1 MANLPKVLEQLQAQV
16 EALFAPRSVFFATA
30 LQKLPEEQGSYRILD
45 PGCEGLVIKNVPD
58 DIVLGTVLGLPD
70 VDLTAAVQQ
79 FMTPDGTAIDEAK
92 LREGAGGSEAAFQ
105 KRLEHVRGLIQ
116 LRDYHAARL
125 AARTQWAKETKLE
138 ITYEEYHALRQYVRN
153 TEDVRED
160 TTAFLEDV
168 IKHAKQAVKRLGLR
182 FSSSSSSPAQ

>member
-1 MANLPKVLEQLQAQV
+1 MNDLPKVLEQLQAQV

-30 LQKLPEEQGSYRILD
+30 LQKVPAEQGSYAVLD

-58 DIVLGTVLGLPD
+58 AKVIGAVLGLPD
-70 VDLTAAVQQ
+70 LDLDAAVKS

-105 KRLEHVRGLIQ
+105 QGMDVVQGLMK

-125 AARTQWAKETKLE
+125 AARTQWAKATKLE
-138 ITYEEYHALRQYVRN
+138 ITYEEYHALRRYVQGA
-153 TEDVRED
+153 EDVRED

-168 IKHAKQAVKRLGLR
+168 IKHAQEAVKRLGLR
-182 FSSSSSSPAQ
+182 LAFPSGAQ